1 MRFVS
6 ELQRRN
12 VIKVCVLYTV
22 TGWLLVRLANFA
34 TLALGAPVW
43 VTKAFFI
50 ILLIGFPVA
59 VIFSWVYEITPHGL
73 KLETDIE
80 PGQSITHQTGKRIDR
95 LIIFVV
101 LAAIAMLLSD
111 RFMS

>member
-12 VIKVCVLYTV
+12 VIKVCVLYV
-22 TGWLLVRLANFA
+22 VAGWLLLRLAGLA
-34 TLALGAPVW
+34 TLALAAPAW
-43 VTKAFFI
+43 VMKAFFI

-73 KLETDIE
+73 KLETDVK
-80 PGQSITHQTGKRIDR
+80 PGQSIAHQTGKRIDR

-101 LAAIAMLLSD
+101 LAAIVMLLID
-111 RFMS
+111 RFMT

>member
-12 VIKVCVLYTV
+12 VIKVCVLYAV
-22 TGWLLVRLANFA
+22 AGWLLARLAGMA
-34 TLALGAPVW
+34 TLALAAPAW
-43 VTKAFFI
+43 VMKAFFV

-59 VIFSWVYEITPHGL
+59 VIISWVYEITPHGL
-73 KLETDIE
+73 KLETDVE

-95 LIIFVV
+95 LIIAAVIG
-101 LAAIAMLLSD
+101 AIAMLLID
-111 RFMS
+111 HFVV